1 MACNIMVNR
10 QACCSLFEPHSGSL
24 YRTYEF
30 DEPDEDGFVTIH
42 SCMCEPEN
50 FKEQCGLPDEIE
62 VPVQEDSYQD
72 RDGSVQF
79 RFVYIYYIPWSI
91 YSDVLTYETAT
102 YETFGDKK
110 NSQLMRLFLAI

>member
-1 MACNIMVNR
+1 MVHR

-62 VPVQEDSYQD
+62 VPLEEDSYQD
-72 RDGSVQF
+72 KGGSVQY
-79 RFVYIYYIPWSI
+79 RFVRRATRLNLSRLSLAAFLIRVSI
-91 YSDVLTYETAT
+91 LR
-102 YETFGDKK
+102 
-110 NSQLMRLFLAI
+110 N